1 MLMCLMNNQV
11 SGIPHVCFVC
21 YVLQNQSLVLKALL
35 DKQNRLEILSK
46 EILHLE
52 QSTKLFLPVNILSIL
67 QGVFVWFPAKAETRT
82 RAWVQV
88 AFLKQDSDKVCVN
101 ELLTMRVTWRSVPRG
116 VGVGVSG
123 EELCKMCHRII
134 PSRMGKLGY

>member
-1 MLMCLMNNQV
+1 MNNQV
-11 SGIPHVCFVC
+11 SGIPHVCFVR

-35 DKQNRLEILSK
+35 DKQNRLETLSN

-52 QSTKLFLPVNILSIL
+52 QNTKLFLPVNILSIL

-88 AFLKQDSDKVCVN
+88 AFL
-101 ELLTMRVTWRSVPRG
+101 
-116 VGVGVSG
+116 
-123 EELCKMCHRII
+123 
-134 PSRMGKLGY
+134 